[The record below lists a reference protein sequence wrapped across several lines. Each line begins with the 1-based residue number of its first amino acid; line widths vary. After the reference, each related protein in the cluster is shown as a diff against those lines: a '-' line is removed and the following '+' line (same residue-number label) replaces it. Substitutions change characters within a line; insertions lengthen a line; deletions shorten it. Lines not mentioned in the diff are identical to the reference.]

1 MGLKIEDFT
10 FPLTVSKRTEETPLA
25 TSFAFEIPKD
35 LESKFKYE
43 SGQFVSFF
51 LDINGETLS
60 RSYSLSS
67 APGVD
72 SEFQVTVKRVPG
84 GKGSNFLCDHVQ
96 VGHQLRVAP
105 PSGHFFKFKEGTTNF
120 VLFGGGSGITPLY
133 SILKY
138 VLAKKPEA
146 QVTLVYANRSEDQ
159 IIYKEEL
166 KSWAEKYS
174 SRFQIHHLLSQPT
187 AAWETPTSKI
197 TADWIKAFAKNLN
210 PKTEVYVCGPDGY
223 MELCKNSLL
232 QLDFPKDLLHQE
244 SFTTTASTI
253 NEPAKDIDGK
263 TLIGNSPS
271 EESEIYEVTV
281 TLQGESKVYQ
291 VKKNDSILEALIEA
305 GDNPPYS
312 CMDGACMA
320 CMAKVEDGLVMQE
333 DPGILTQENIDV
345 GECLTCQ
352 AKPRA
357 QKTKITYDIF

>member
-1 MGLKIEDFT
+1 MSLKIEDFT

-25 TSFAFEIPKD
+25 TSFAFEIPKE

-51 LDINGETLS
+51 LDINGEPLT

-84 GKGSNFLCDHVQ
+84 GKGSNFLCDKVQ
-96 VGHQLRVAP
+96 VGDQLRVAP
-105 PSGHFFKFKEGTTNF
+105 PSGHFFKYQSDTSHF
-120 VLFGGGSGITPLY
+120 VLFAGGSGITPLY

-138 VLAKKPEA
+138 VLTKIPEA
-146 QVTLVYANRSEDQ
+146 QVTLIYANRSEDQ

-166 KSWAEKYS
+166 KSWAKEHS

-187 AAWETPTSKI
+187 AAWEAPTSKI
-197 TADWIKAFAKNLN
+197 TADWIQSFSKSLK
-210 PKTEVYVCGPDGY
+210 PKTEIYICGPDGY
-223 MELCKNSLL
+223 MDLCKNSML
-232 QLDFPKDLLHQE
+232 QMDFPKDLIHQE
-244 SFTTTASTI
+244 SFTTTPSTTSQ
-253 NEPAKDIDGK
+253 PAKDLEGK
-263 TLIGNSPS
+263 TLIGKGPS
-271 EESEIYEVTV
+271 EEAEAYDVTV
-281 TLQGESKVYQ
+281 TLQGETKTF
-291 VKKNDSILEALIEA
+291 KIDKGESILEALIEA
-305 GDNPPYS
+305 GENPPYS
-312 CMDGACMA
+312 CLDGACMA
-320 CMAKVEDGLVMQE
+320 CMAKVESGLVMQK

-357 QKTKITYDIF
+357 QNTKITYDIF